1 MQTFFLFGKYSA
13 ESLQKI
19 SAKRTKQAEK
29 IVRDMGGKI
38 KNIYALL
45 GEKDLVLI
53 VSLPGLEQ
61 AIKTSIGLT
70 KATGI
75 AFSTTPAV
83 EVGAFDKL
91 MAKQ

>member
-29 IVRDMGGKI
+29 IVKDMGGKV
-38 KNIYALL
+38 NGIYALL
-45 GEKDLVLI
+45 GERDLVLI

-61 AIKTSIGLT
+61 AIKASIALNR
-70 KATGI
+70 APGI
-75 AFSTTPAV
+75 VFSTTPAV
-83 EVGAFDKL
+83 EVGAFDKM
-91 MAKQ
+91 MAKK